1 MSNEEHDEWVRF
13 IAPRA
18 EAAGRSWAAAIR
30 AAIHREKR
38 RASGGWPGTMTEAR
52 HRASNQLLH
61 HQEFERYGV
70 VSAQSREVA
79 ARMVYAA
86 ARSAWLQCRDPDD
99 DV

>member
-1 MSNEEHDEWVRF
+1 MSNEENEEWLSY

-52 HRASNQLLH
+52 YRASNQLLE
-61 HQEFERYGV
+61 HQECQRYGA
-70 VSAQSREVA
+70 VSAKSREVA
-79 ARMVYAA
+79 ARMVYSA

-99 DV
+99 EV